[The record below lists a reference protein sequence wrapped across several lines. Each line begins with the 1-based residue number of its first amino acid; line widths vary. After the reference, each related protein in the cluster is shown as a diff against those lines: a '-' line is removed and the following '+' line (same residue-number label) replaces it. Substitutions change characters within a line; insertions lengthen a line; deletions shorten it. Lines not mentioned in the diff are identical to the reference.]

1 VTHQPAAASLDAE
14 LRARLRQIA
23 DELIPACVGMPA
35 ASEVGVADRQLDQV
49 LDARPD
55 LVQPLQAAL
64 AREPASPATRLLD
77 ELAASDAAAHDALL
91 LAIAGGYYS
100 HPAVRRL
107 LGEADQQPAPVRPE
121 LVPGYV
127 EEGLLDGVLERG
139 AAYRQVPDDA

>member
-1 VTHQPAAASLDAE
+1 VTPQPTAAKIGAE
-14 LRARLRQIA
+14 LRARLRRIA
-23 DELIPACVGMPA
+23 DELIPACDGMPA

-55 LVQPLQAAL
+55 LVPPLRAAL
-64 AREPASPATRLLD
+64 AREPVAPATRLLD
-77 ELAASDAAAHDALL
+77 ELAATDAAAHDALL

-100 HPAVRRL
+100 HPTVRRL
-107 LGEADQQPAPVRPE
+107 LGDANQQPAPVRPE

-139 AAYRQVPDDA
+139 AAYRQVPEDA